1 MNLSQSRV
9 MDHVR
14 EVLAAIAPEAD
25 LDALDPAASMREEL
39 DLDSM
44 DFLRLIQDLGARTGV
59 EAPESDY
66 AKLSTLGGLVAY
78 FQERAA

>member
-1 MNLSQSRV
+1 MSLSPQQV

-14 EVLAAIAPEAD
+14 EVLAAIAPEAA
-25 LDALDPAASMREEL
+25 LDALDPAASIREEL

-66 AKLSTLGGLVAY
+66 ARLSTLGGLVAY
-78 FQERAA
+78 FSASAP

>member
-1 MNLSQSRV
+1 MSLDQRQV

-25 LDALDPAASMREEL
+25 LEALDPTASMREEL

-44 DFLRLIQDLGARTGV
+44 DFLRLVQDLGARTGV

-66 AKLSTLGGLVAY
+66 ARLATLGGLLTY
-78 FQERAA
+78 FQERAP